1 MPSKQCPVCGSM
13 EANVEHIGDA
23 LKSLFTCDTCGRYV
37 ITYLLE
43 VQFEGDLAA
52 SQPLRRYLSAHARQ
66 ASEVGEL
73 VTLVTDTWEEYARA
87 HQHTSVSQ
95 KIEMLLRLVE
105 RRTEAPGWSARFS
118 IGSDYP
124 PLDARDSTEAQ
135 WLLRDVLNAGYLEGD
150 INRDKFTIS
159 MKGWE
164 RLTPG
169 AGGIPGTCFVAMSAH
184 PDLNDAYDNGI
195 LKAVE
200 DDCHFKALRVD
211 RSQHNDNINDKIM
224 AGIRQAQ
231 FMVADFTRQR
241 QNVYFEAGLA
251 LGLGRPVV

>member
-1 MPSKQCPVCGSM
+1 
-13 EANVEHIGDA
+13 
-23 LKSLFTCDTCGRYV
+23 
-37 ITYLLE
+37 
-43 VQFEGDLAA
+43 
-52 SQPLRRYLSAHARQ
+52 
-66 ASEVGEL
+66 
-73 VTLVTDTWEEYARA
+73 
-87 HQHTSVSQ
+87 
-95 KIEMLLRLVE
+95 
-105 RRTEAPGWSARFS
+105 
-118 IGSDYP
+118 
-124 PLDARDSTEAQ
+124 
-135 WLLRDVLNAGYLEGD
+135 
-150 INRDKFTIS
+150 

-251 LGLGRPVV
+251 LGIGRPVVWTCHNNEFDTLHFDTKPFNFVRWSTPAELRERLADRIRWTIPR